1 MKIVLATRKDDPFC
15 RMAEALVRGIHPDVI
30 VAYPSDMETLDW
42 IRSGSR
48 LISFLYPKVIPA
60 HVLNLCAGRF
70 NFHPGPPEY
79 PGIGC
84 YNFALYDGA
93 TTYGSTLHIMEATPD
108 TGKILAV
115 DHFEIAKNETVE
127 SLRNRTCSRM
137 LLLLAEFLRGRIPIL
152 TGLGVTEWDRKP
164 YTRAEL
170 DALCEL
176 TPDMD
181 AAEMHRRIRAT
192 TYPGKPGAVL
202 KINGLEFVPK

>member
-1 MKIVLATRKDDPFC
+1 MKIVLATRKGDPFC
-15 RMAEALVRGIHPDVI
+15 QQAEELVRGIHPDVI
-30 VAYPSDMETLDW
+30 VAYPSDMETLGW
-42 IRSGSR
+42 IESGSR

-60 HVLNLCAGRF
+60 HVLNRCAGRF

-84 YNFALYDGA
+84 YNWALYDRA
-93 TTYGSTLHIMEATPD
+93 MEYGSTLHLMEKTPD

-115 DHFEIAKNETVE
+115 DRFAIDPERMTVWG
-127 SLRNRTCSRM
+127 LRTITCARM
-137 LLLLAEFLRGRIPIL
+137 LLLLADFLR
-152 TGLGVTEWDRKP
+152 TGKEWPSVVEGWTRKP

-176 TPDMD
+176 TPDMS
-181 AAEMHRRIRAT
+181 AEEMRRRIRAT

-202 KINGLEFVPK
+202 KINGLEFIPK